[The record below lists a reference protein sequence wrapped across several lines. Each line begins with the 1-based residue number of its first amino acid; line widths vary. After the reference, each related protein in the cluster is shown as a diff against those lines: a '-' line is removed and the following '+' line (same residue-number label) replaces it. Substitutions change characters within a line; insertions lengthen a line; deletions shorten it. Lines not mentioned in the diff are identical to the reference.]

1 MENPALRRCLTS
13 RVWCR
18 TRILVRTERNFFR
31 HAQTLIGGGAM
42 KRMRYSD
49 EEIVGKLRQAELL
62 IDQGR
67 TAA

>member
-1 MENPALRRCLTS
+1 
-13 RVWCR
+13 
-18 TRILVRTERNFFR
+18 
-31 HAQTLIGGGAM
+31 M